1 MVVEP
6 LNDVMSY
13 FKFAFLAY
21 IVLFII
27 IVLNFYKSLYIRKN
41 LPPNNPIGKLIQR
54 FDLVIDIFCG
64 IAMAAGLMFQG
75 VLADNNALGHDT
87 WFIILLAISIV
98 SFIIF
103 VVNVIVVRREKK

>member
-13 FKFAFLAY
+13 FHFVFIAY

-27 IVLNFYKSLYIRKN
+27 VVVNFYKAIHIRN
-41 LPPNNPIGKLIQR
+41 LSESKSKGRFLQKL
-54 FDLVIDIFCG
+54 DLFIDVLCG
-64 IAMAAGLMFQG
+64 VAMATGLMFQG
-75 VLADNNALGHDT
+75 VLADNNALGHNR
-87 WFIILLAISIV
+87 WFNWLLGIATG

-103 VVNVIVVRREKK
+103 VLNVIVVFKEKK